1 MLRSGHNS
9 KGLKQEEDLGSRA
22 EDIPELLAHLP
33 GMHEAL
39 GLVPSTTETGHAF
52 KLY

>member
-9 KGLKQEEDLGSRA
+9 TGLKQEEDLGSRA

-33 GMHEAL
+33 GMHEAPVWHKPA
-39 GLVPSTTETGHAF
+39 GLHS
-52 KLY
+52 L